1 MPDDDKQPRHP
12 ETNFLPP
19 LNMILA
25 FFKKK
30 KKAEKDIAKDK
41 PAEEADEKAVEKI
54 IEKLNKDE

>member
-1 MPDDDKQPRHP
+1 MPDDDKKPRHP

-19 LNMILA
+19 LDMILS

-30 KKAEKDIAKDK
+30 KKNEKDIAKDK

-54 IEKLNKDE
+54 IEKLNKDK

>member
-1 MPDDDKQPRHP
+1 MPDDDKKPRHP
-12 ETNFLPP
+12 ETNFMPP

-30 KKAEKDIAKDK
+30 KKDEKAPVKDE

-54 IEKLNKDE
+54 IDKLNKDK